1 MKKRLS
7 IFFAVIFILSL
18 LTGCG
23 GAPASEAESAAA
35 APAGSGQEVPS
46 TDEMPEPPPEAP
58 EAPEEAPSAQEPDS
72 AETLPAAPTGAV
84 IPAEE
89 CQAQG
94 YDVRYGMFDFETYME
109 LPLTDEPA
117 SLSYWFM
124 IQPFMMGYNNV
135 TENDF
140 TYFKEMEARTGVHL
154 ELKAVSLFS
163 AAEQFAL
170 MVTSGDYTDLVEG
183 ALTNYS
189 GGGTK
194 AIEDGFLLDLME
206 YLDEM
211 PNLDAWLH
219 SDPSYLADVLTLNSE
234 LPYAPL
240 FSEVER
246 NVGPQLRGDWLDALA
261 LDLPETY
268 DDYHDV
274 LAAFKDAYGAGLWL
288 DSSGTQ
294 RNNVLSAGY
303 DIHVN
308 QDQSSRPFR
317 VVDGVVEYS
326 PATEDYRAFMTLMNQ
341 WWNEGL
347 IYSDFLAQQNVSTP
361 DNSTILNGQ
370 VGVWATDSGT
380 MASYDELSDEIDV
393 RAAPLPRKE
402 AGQTLHLYAQSGAV
416 GDGTSI
422 TTSCSDPVLAARWL
436 DYNYTYDGTLLCGYG
451 IEGEGLTFDEN
462 GTPMYTDLVL
472 NNPDMITVAC
482 SLVYSKFGGAGVIDA
497 TRFSP
502 GYTQKQNDA
511 IALWLDNLDTEHE
524 FPASVQFTTPESE
537 TYSSILSDL
546 DTYADQ
552 CALQFITGELSPERD
567 WDSYMAKLDSLD
579 VAALT
584 DLCQMAYDRYLENG
598 QTN

>member
-1 MKKRLS
+1 MKKSLS

-46 TDEMPEPPPEAP
+46 AAETPEPPPETP

-72 AETLPAAPTGAV
+72 AEALPAAPTGAV

-109 LPLTDEPA
+109 LPLTDGPA

-219 SDPSYLADVLTLNSE
+219 SDPQLFGRRANPEQRAALR
-234 LPYAPL
+234 AP
-240 FSEVER
+240 V
-246 NVGPQLRGDWLDALA
+246 LRGRAECRPPAPGRLA
-261 LDLPETY
+261 GRS
-268 DDYHDV
+268 
-274 LAAFKDAYGAGLWL
+274 GAGP
-288 DSSGTQ
+288 
-294 RNNVLSAGY
+294 AG
-303 DIHVN
+303 
-308 QDQSSRPFR
+308 
-317 VVDGVVEYS
+317 
-326 PATEDYRAFMTLMNQ
+326 
-341 WWNEGL
+341 
-347 IYSDFLAQQNVSTP
+347 
-361 DNSTILNGQ
+361 
-370 VGVWATDSGT
+370 
-380 MASYDELSDEIDV
+380 
-393 RAAPLPRKE
+393 
-402 AGQTLHLYAQSGAV
+402 
-416 GDGTSI
+416 
-422 TTSCSDPVLAARWL
+422 
-436 DYNYTYDGTLLCGYG
+436 
-451 IEGEGLTFDEN
+451 
-462 GTPMYTDLVL
+462 DL
-472 NNPDMITVAC
+472 
-482 SLVYSKFGGAGVIDA
+482 
-497 TRFSP
+497 
-502 GYTQKQNDA
+502 
-511 IALWLDNLDTEHE
+511 
-524 FPASVQFTTPESE
+524 
-537 TYSSILSDL
+537 
-546 DTYADQ
+546 
-552 CALQFITGELSPERD
+552 
-567 WDSYMAKLDSLD
+567 
-579 VAALT
+579 
-584 DLCQMAYDRYLENG
+584 
-598 QTN
+598 